1 MLAQEMIGISE
12 AKAKLSA
19 LVKRL
24 ESGQQERVLLL
35 KQDRPVAVILPIGPY
50 ERMVELEER
59 IEFLEDALAVAR
71 AEAINDGTVSDARR
85 CQGQAS
91 AGSGSV

>member
-1 MLAQEMIGISE
+1 MLAEEMIGISE

-24 ESGQQERVLLL
+24 ESGQQERALLL
-35 KQDRPVAVILPIGPY
+35 KQNRPVAVILPLGAY

-59 IEFLEDALAVAR
+59 IEFLEDALAIAR
-71 AEAINDGTVSDARR
+71 AEAINDGTSWTLQEVKDKL
-85 CQGQAS
+85 GLT
-91 AGSGSV
+91 G

>member
-1 MLAQEMIGISE
+1 VIIAQGREGTMLAQEMIGISE

-24 ESGQQERVLLL
+24 ESGQQERALLL
-35 KQDRPVAVILPIGPY
+35 KQNRPVAVILPLGSY

-71 AEAINDGTVSDARR
+71 AEAIN
-85 CQGQAS
+85 
-91 AGSGSV
+91 